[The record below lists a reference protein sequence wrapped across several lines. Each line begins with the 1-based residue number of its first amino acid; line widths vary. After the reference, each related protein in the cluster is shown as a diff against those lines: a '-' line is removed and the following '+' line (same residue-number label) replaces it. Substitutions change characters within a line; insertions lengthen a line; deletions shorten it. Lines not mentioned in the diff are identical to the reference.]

1 MSPWSSPPLSE
12 TATALCTIL
21 ILLVPF
27 SVAGVALL
35 NTGLNRSRS
44 AAQTMLASLSIVGV
58 AAITYFVVGFAVQG
72 LAGQPEHSLSISG
85 KAWGWIGAERLF
97 LRGVKFDGS
106 RLSLVAWF
114 QLMSVGLAAV
124 IPFGAG
130 SDRWRLGPSL
140 ASTALFAGWTYPLFA
155 HWVWGGGWLVQLGA
169 NYGLGR
175 GFLDAGGSSCI
186 QVSGGLTALSM
197 AWILGPRRG
206 KYSPDGMT
214 AAIPGHNA
222 VIAVF
227 GCLLALVGWLALNS
241 AGAILFSNAE
251 IGRVALVAINTT
263 LCAAAAGLT
272 TAAVTSVRLG
282 KPDASLTANGWIGGL
297 AASSA
302 ACAFILPAA
311 AVIVGMIAGILV
323 PFAVELFELR
333 LAVDDPGGAISAHG
347 VAGLWG
353 VLAAGIFSSSAVTS
367 NTLSG
372 SGSGQLLAQVI
383 GMATLLGLVLP
394 MTYGLNWS
402 LNRIHPQRVAGEGEW
417 QGMDLHELGAG
428 AYPEF
433 VTHREDSFQ
442 RWSKS

>member
-1 MSPWSSPPLSE
+1 VNPWSSPSLSE

-44 AAQTMLASLSIVGV
+44 AAQTMLASLCIVGV
-58 AAITYFVVGFAVQG
+58 AAIAYFVFGFAVQG
-72 LAGQPEHSLSISG
+72 FVGQPEHSITISA
-85 KAWGWIGAERLF
+85 KSWGWIAAEPLF
-97 LRGVKFDGS
+97 LRGIRFDGS
-106 RLSLVAWF
+106 RLSLVACF
-114 QLMSVGLAAV
+114 QLISVGLAAV

-140 ASTALFAGWTYPLFA
+140 VSAALFAGWTYPLFA
-155 HWVWGGGWLVQLGA
+155 HWVWGGGWLAQLSS

-186 QVSGGLTALSM
+186 QVTGGLTALSM

-241 AGAILFSNAE
+241 AAAILFSNAE

-263 LCAAAAGLT
+263 LCAAAAGLA

-282 KPDASLTANGWIGGL
+282 KPDASLAANGWIGGL

-302 ACAFILPAA
+302 SCAFISPAA
-311 AVIVGMIAGILV
+311 ALIVGMVAGMLV
-323 PFAVELFELR
+323 PFAVEMLELR

-347 VAGLWG
+347 IAGLWG
-353 VLAAGIFSSSAVTS
+353 VLAAGLFSSFAVAA
-367 NTLSG
+367 NG
-372 SGSGQLLAQVI
+372 SSSGQVLAQVI
-383 GMATLLGLVLP
+383 GIATLLGFVLP
-394 MTYGLNWS
+394 MTYGLNWF
-402 LNRIHPQRVAGEGEW
+402 LNRVYPQRVDSEGEW

-442 RWSKS
+442 RWSKP

>member
-44 AAQTMLASLSIVGV
+44 AAQTILASLSIVGV

-72 LAGQPEHSLSISG
+72 FAAQPEHFFTVSG
-85 KAWGWIGAERLF
+85 RPWGWIAAQPLF
-97 LRGVKFDGS
+97 LRGIRFDGS

-114 QLMSVGLAAV
+114 QLVSVGLAAV

-140 ASTALFAGWTYPLFA
+140 TSTVLLAGWTYPLFA
-155 HWVWGGGWLVQLGA
+155 HWVWGGGWLEQLGT

-175 GFLDAGGSSCI
+175 GFLDSGGSSCI
-186 QVSGGLTALSM
+186 QATGGLTALSM

-251 IGRVALVAINTT
+251 IGRAALVAINTT

-302 ACAFILPAA
+302 SCAFISPAA
-311 AVIVGMIAGILV
+311 ALIVGMVAGMLV
-323 PFAVELFELR
+323 PFAVELLELR

-347 VAGLWG
+347 IAGLWG
-353 VLAAGIFSSSAVTS
+353 VLAAGLLSSSAVDANTS
-367 NTLSG
+367 RG
-372 SGSGQLLAQVI
+372 SSSGQLLAQVI
-383 GMATLLGLVLP
+383 GIATLLGFVLP
-394 MTYGLNWS
+394 MTYGLNWL
-402 LNRIHPQRVAGEGEW
+402 LNRVYPQRVAGEGEW